1 MIVVLRIDLVIKLLL
16 PAYLGSQ
23 LVFLYLLEPKLT
35 LRECIFAHC
44 KARKSTEPLGHS
56 CQSYKYKTISK
67 DMTVNQLL
75 NRVNRKLMNGHTF

>member
-1 MIVVLRIDLVIKLLL
+1 MIVFLRIDLVIKLLL

-23 LVFLYLLEPKLT
+23 FVFLRLLEPKLT
-35 LRECIFAHC
+35 LRACIFAHC
-44 KARKSTEPLGHS
+44 MARKSTEPLGHS

-75 NRVNRKLMNGHTF
+75 NRVSRKPINGHTF

>member
-56 CQSYKYKTISK
+56 CQSYKYKTIRK

-75 NRVNRKLMNGHTF
+75 NRVSRKLMNGHTF